1 MSKPILAKGIDVSNA
16 GQGKIADWSKAA
28 KQIDFAI
35 IKCGFGGDYVSQDDV
50 QFKTNVAACQKYGI
64 PFGVY
69 LYSYADTVAKAK
81 SEAAHAL
88 RLIKGLKFDY
98 PVFLD
103 LEEAK
108 ISALG
113 KAKIL
118 EVAKTFCYEIEKAGY
133 TYGTYANKN
142 WFENYLTDKW
152 YDSKVKWLA
161 QYNSTVT
168 YKGSYDIWQYSS
180 SGKIDGINGKVDMNF
195 CYLSFVKG
203 DVDNDGK
210 VTAADARKI
219 LRVAAG
225 LEKLS
230 GQAAKN
236 ADADGSGDITA
247 ADARKALRIAA
258 GLEG

>member
-1 MSKPILAKGIDVSNA
+1 MNKPILAKGIDISSA
-16 GQGKIADWSKAA
+16 GQGKITDWSKAA
-28 KQIDFAI
+28 ENIDFAI
-35 IKCGFGGDYVSQDDV
+35 IKCGYGGDYTSQDDA
-50 QFKTNVAACQKYGI
+50 QFKTNAAACQKYNI

-69 LYSYADTVAKAK
+69 LYSYADTAEKAK
-81 SEAAHAL
+81 SEAFHAL
-88 RLIKGLKFDY
+88 RLIKDLKFDY

-103 LEEAK
+103 LEEEK
-108 ISALG
+108 IAALG

-118 EVAKTFCYEIEKAGY
+118 EIAKTFCYEIEKAGY

-142 WFENYLTDKW
+142 WFENYLTDAW
-152 YDSKVKWLA
+152 YDNKIKWIA
-161 QYNSTVT
+161 QYNSSVT
-168 YKGSYDIWQYSS
+168 YKGAYDIWQYSS
-180 SGKIDGINGKVDMNF
+180 SGKIDGISGDVDMNF

-219 LRVAAG
+219 LRVSAG

-236 ADADGSGDITA
+236 ADMDNSENITA
-247 ADARKALRIAA
+247 ADARAALQKAA
-258 GLEG
+258 GLK